1 VRRTLFQDDH
11 LLFRESVQQFCQ
23 RHVLPHLETWR
34 EERRI
39 DRAAWTEA
47 GRQDFLGLAMP
58 AELGGSGL
66 DDFRFNQVLQEELA
80 AASAAVSSAFG
91 IHVDVVAPYLLEL
104 TTPEQRERWV
114 PGFCAGTTVTAIGM
128 TEPGAGSDLAALR
141 TTAKRDGDGWVLNGS
156 KTFIT
161 NGIGADLVVVAAR
174 TGEGRKDVSLFVV
187 EGGAEGF
194 TRGRKL
200 DKVGQPEADT
210 GELFFEDVRLPA
222 ENLIGELNQGFAHM
236 MDRLPQERLS
246 AAVSNLAHAT
256 AVLAE
261 TLEYVKERHAFGRP
275 IGTFQHNRF
284 LVAELDTQLDVARA
298 YVDQCVLAHVAGE
311 LNAVDA
317 AKAKWWSAEVQNH
330 VIDSCVQL
338 FGGYGY
344 MNEYRVAQAWAD
356 ARVTK
361 IWAGSNEIMK
371 DVIGRSLGLA

>member
-1 VRRTLFQDDH
+1 MRRTLFHDDH
-11 LLFRESVQQFCQ
+11 AMFRESVQQFCQ
-23 RHVLPHLETWR
+23 RFVAPGLEEWR
-34 EERRI
+34 TERRI
-39 DRAAWTEA
+39 PRDVWLEA
-47 GRQDFLGLAMP
+47 GRMDFLGLSMP
-58 AELGGSGL
+58 TDLGGSGL

-80 AASAAVSSAFG
+80 GASAAVSSAFG

-114 PGFCAGTTVTAIGM
+114 PGFCAGTTLTAIGM

-141 TTAKRDGDGWVLNGS
+141 TNAKRDGDGWILNGS

-187 EGGAEGF
+187 EGDADGF

-222 ENLIGELNQGFAHM
+222 ESLIGELNRGFAHM

-246 AAVSNLAHAT
+246 AAISNVAHAT
-256 AVLAE
+256 GVLAE
-261 TLEYVKERHAFGRP
+261 TLEYVKERRAFGKP

-284 LVAELDTQLDVARA
+284 LVAELDTELDVTRA
-298 YVDQCVLAHVAGE
+298 YVDRCVEAHVAGE
-311 LNAVDA
+311 LSAVDA
-317 AKAKWWSAEVQNH
+317 AKAKWWSADVQNR

-338 FGGYGY
+338 YGGYGY

-371 DVIGRSLGLA
+371 DVIGRSLGLG